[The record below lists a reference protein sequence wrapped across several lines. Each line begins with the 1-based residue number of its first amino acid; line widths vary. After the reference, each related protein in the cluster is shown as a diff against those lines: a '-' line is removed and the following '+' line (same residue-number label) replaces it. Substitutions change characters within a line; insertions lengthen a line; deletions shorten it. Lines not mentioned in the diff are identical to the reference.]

1 MPPPAIVD
9 SGPLVAFVD
18 RRDAHHTWARQRF
31 WELRP
36 PLLVCEPVLVETLFL
51 LRRFPSAQDAILGQV
66 QAGRL
71 RIAFSLTGGVESVR
85 HLIGKYADIPM
96 SLADACLVRMAELY
110 DKHDVCTLDS
120 DFYIYRK
127 HGREP
132 ISLVIPTS

>member
-1 MPPPAIVD
+1 
-9 SGPLVAFVD
+9 
-18 RRDAHHTWARQRF
+18 
-31 WELRP
+31 
-36 PLLVCEPVLVETLFL
+36 LLVCEPVLVETLFL

-71 RIAFSLTGGVESVR
+71 RIAFSLTGEVESVR

-110 DKHDVCTLDS
+110 DKHDVSTLDS

-132 ISLVIPTS
+132 ISLVVPTS